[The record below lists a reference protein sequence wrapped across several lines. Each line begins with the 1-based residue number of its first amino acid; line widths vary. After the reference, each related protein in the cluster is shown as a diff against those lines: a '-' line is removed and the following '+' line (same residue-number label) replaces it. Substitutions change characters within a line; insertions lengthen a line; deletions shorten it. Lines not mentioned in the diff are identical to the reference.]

1 MRDLGP
7 EIAARKSKSVGTVIK
22 LAGIAL
28 QGVLSP
34 ADATRAA
41 DAGVDGVIVSNH
53 GGRQVD
59 YAPAAVDML
68 PPIAEVLRGRGIPVL
83 VDGGIRR
90 GTDIIKAGSPAR
102 LMFVGPLKA
111 EITSYSSGSSSAHY
125 T

>member
-1 MRDLGP
+1 M
-7 EIAARKSKSVGTVIK
+7 
-22 LAGIAL
+22 

-59 YAPAAVDML
+59 YAPAAVHML
-68 PPIAEVLRGRGIPVL
+68 PSIAEVLRGRGIPVL

-90 GTDIIKAGSPAR
+90 GTDIIKACS
-102 LMFVGPLKA
+102 LQLCLVGLG
-111 EITSYSSGSSSAHY
+111 IHSSWE